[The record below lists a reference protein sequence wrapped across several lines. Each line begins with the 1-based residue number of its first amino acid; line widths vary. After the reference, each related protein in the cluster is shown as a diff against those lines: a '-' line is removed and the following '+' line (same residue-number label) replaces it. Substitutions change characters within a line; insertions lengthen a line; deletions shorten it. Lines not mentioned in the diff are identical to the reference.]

1 MTSNYEKY
9 DIKYK
14 LVIILIKYV
23 FLTSVIEFL
32 KYVFNRFIH
41 ENDFSGV
48 DVDTGIV
55 HNIFNSWWIFGKI
68 DCLHRRKASM
78 AALGFLLSAFS
89 FDCHILNSAITI
101 WMSESR

>member
-23 FLTSVIEFL
+23 FLISVIEFL

-41 ENDFSGV
+41 ENDLSGV

-55 HNIFNSWWIFGKI
+55 HNIFNS
-68 DCLHRRKASM
+68 
-78 AALGFLLSAFS
+78 
-89 FDCHILNSAITI
+89 
-101 WMSESR
+101 